1 MRERRRGYHGGG
13 KQRLHSIIVFIP
25 ALHLKKRRRVLDEH
39 ITSVLVSCLCFQR
52 GMNPIVAFTHYRERG
67 GSNSTI
73 TRGRK
78 CGFHLCF
85 DESRIA
91 GVQQTRM
98 KVIGKTQQSRKCAT
112 TELDKERNTLDSS
125 LPRLFVELVDEGTQ
139 TEIDPWNRIGDD
151 F

>member
-25 ALHLKKRRRVLDEH
+25 ALQLKKRRRVLDEH

-52 GMNPIVAFTHYRERG
+52 GMNPIVAFTHYGERG

-78 CGFHLCF
+78 CGFHLRF

-98 KVIGKTQQSRKCAT
+98 KEIGKTQQSRKCAT
-112 TELDKERNTLDSS
+112 TELHEERNTLGSS

-139 TEIDPWNRIGDD
+139 REIDPWNRIGDD

>member
-13 KQRLHSIIVFIP
+13 KQCLHSIIVFIP
-25 ALHLKKRRRVLDEH
+25 ALHLKKRRWVLDEH
-39 ITSVLVSCLCFQR
+39 ISSVLVSCLCFQR
-52 GMNPIVAFTHYRERG
+52 GMNPIVAFTHYGERG
-67 GSNSTI
+67 GWNRTI

-91 GVQQTRM
+91 GVQQTGM

-112 TELDKERNTLDSS
+112 TELDEERITLGSS
-125 LPRLFVELVDEGTQ
+125 LPPLLVELADEGTQ
-139 TEIDPWNRIGDD
+139 REIDPWNRIGYD

>member
-25 ALHLKKRRRVLDEH
+25 ALQLKKRRRVLDEH
-39 ITSVLVSCLCFQR
+39 VTSVLVSCLCFQR
-52 GMNPIVAFTHYRERG
+52 GVNPIVAFTHYGERG
-67 GSNSTI
+67 GSNRTI

-78 CGFHLCF
+78 GGFHLRC

-91 GVQQTRM
+91 GVQQTGM
-98 KVIGKTQQSRKCAT
+98 KVIGKTQQNRQCAI
-112 TELDKERNTLDSS
+112 TELDEERFTLGSS
-125 LPRLFVELVDEGTQ
+125 LPRLFVELADEGTQ
-139 TEIDPWNRIGDD
+139 REIDPWNRIGYD